1 MEAPKN
7 SMAWLPIIIP
17 ALTSFMVMYY
27 GANMEEKKQ
36 TDEKLLQEVQSINK
50 ELHETNVTFKGIQVE
65 VEHLSE
71 GQKKMEERIDR
82 IEQRIRR

>member
-1 MEAPKN
+1 MDTPKGT
-7 SMAWLPIIIP
+7 MGWLPIIIP

-27 GANMEEKKQ
+27 GATMQEEKE
-36 TDEKLLQEVQSINK
+36 TDEKLLEEVQSINR

-65 VEHLSE
+65 VKHLHES
-71 GQKKMEERIDR
+71 QKKMEERIDR